1 MEKEQTKQ
9 FNEFERRFKIPLTLE
24 NFKLISKRNYDNGH
38 FKKLG
43 HARESF
49 AKELGFDCYR
59 AYTKKFHSY
68 WNKLSKNVFN
78 LIEEHKKLKNPIPL
92 LIIVNTDKD
101 YIQMLKKEYEID
113 FNYFNE
119 FSKNELFL
127 NGRSFSKINIF
138 DIFTEIEFERD
149 LDEVIKVNS
158 NITHLDENGEFS
170 LLEYERIINRA
181 INFAYEIG
189 DKDEC
194 TDKHIAY
201 VLSALYLG
209 GSPLQAIDYD
219 TPNPN
224 LEFDSKKMI
233 KLYKLWDE
241 VEEIMP
247 KISKSIF
254 KEIVSKN
261 EYAYYFDNYTINKTQ
276 DLIDKDVVSDK
287 TDSKERV
294 LNTILEFTRKVGS
307 SKKVKVNIKD
317 LMPEKQVPVHEI
329 FKSLNELK
337 EKGLI
342 DSFNCTENSIT
353 TRINSKFKDLIIK
366 E

>member
-1 MEKEQTKQ
+1 MEKEQTEQ

-24 NFKLISKRNYDNGH
+24 KFKLISKRNYENGS

-43 HARESF
+43 HAREDF

-92 LIIVNTDKD
+92 LIIVSTDKD

-149 LDEVIKVNS
+149 LDEVIKVNA

-170 LLEYERIINRA
+170 ILECEKIINRA
-181 INFAYEIG
+181 INYAYEIG

-201 VLSALYLG
+201 VLSSLYLG

-219 TPNPN
+219 IPNPN
-224 LEFDSKKMI
+224 LEFDSKEII
-233 KLYKLWDE
+233 KLYKLWDK

-247 KISKSIF
+247 KIPKSVF
-254 KEIVSKN
+254 KEIISKN
-261 EYAYYFDNYTINKTQ
+261 EYAYYFDDFIINKTR
-276 DLIDKDVVSDK
+276 DLIDMDSSSDK
-287 TDSKERV
+287 IDNDKKILDTITD
-294 LNTILEFTRKVGS
+294 II
-307 SKKVKVNIKD
+307 KKSGTTKNIKVNINNLLPKRRIN
-317 LMPEKQVPVHEI
+317 QNEI
-329 FKSLNELK
+329 YKSLNELK
-337 EKGLI
+337 EKRIISSINENNDKISVII
-342 DSFNCTENSIT
+342 DKN
-353 TRINSKFKDLIIK
+353 KDFLK
-366 E
+366 KL